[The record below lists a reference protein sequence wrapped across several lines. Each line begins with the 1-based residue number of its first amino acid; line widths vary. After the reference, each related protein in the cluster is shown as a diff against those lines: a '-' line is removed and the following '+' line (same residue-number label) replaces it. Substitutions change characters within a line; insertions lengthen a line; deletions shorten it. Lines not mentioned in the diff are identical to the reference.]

1 MMRIPHISKHIP
13 SLPYK
18 GRLRGVWRLR
28 GVCSL
33 GCVGA
38 FILLLSSCSGE
49 LVSNKYCKL
58 PARFAYEPV
67 SAYATLYSSCESMGE
82 WCTIRVSDD
91 GTKFIFAKPT
101 GKPDTPPITERDKQ
115 AGFYLGLSGLIIGR
129 PNIPELDA
137 HVPVVTCYD
146 WACRNC
152 YDDYGILKR
161 MTLREGGEAY
171 CSRCQRTYNLNNM
184 GLVASGPEGNPLYRY
199 RVYYGSN
206 KLVVSNP

>member
-1 MMRIPHISKHIP
+1 MMRIPRISKHIP

-67 SAYATLYSSCESMGE
+67 SASPTLYSSCESMGE
-82 WCTIRVSDD
+82 WCTIRVSVD

-101 GKPDTPPITERDKQ
+101 GKPDTPPITERDRQ
-115 AGFYLGLSGLIIGR
+115 TGFNLGLSGLIIGK
-129 PNIPELDA
+129 PNIPEIDTP
-137 HVPVVTCYD
+137 VPVVTCYD

-152 YDDYGILKR
+152 YDDYVTTLP
-161 MTLREGGEAY
+161 MTLREGGEAH
-171 CSRCQRTYNLNNM
+171 CDRCKRTYNLNNM
-184 GLVASGPEGNPLYRY
+184 GLVASGPEGKPLYRY

>member
-1 MMRIPHISKHIP
+1 MRFPRISKHIP

-18 GRLRGVWRLR
+18 GRLRGVWRPG
-28 GVCSL
+28 GVRSL

-58 PARFAYEPV
+58 PARFAFEPV

-101 GKPDTPPITERDKQ
+101 GTPDTPPITERDKQ
-115 AGFYLGLSGLIIGR
+115 AGFYLGLSGLIIGL
-129 PNIPELDA
+129 PNIPEIDTP
-137 HVPVVTCYD
+137 VPVITCYD
-146 WACRNC
+146 LACRNC
-152 YDDYGILKR
+152 YDDYGTALPMK
-161 MTLREGGEAY
+161 LREGGEAH
-171 CSRCQRTYNLNNM
+171 CSRCRRTYNLNNA
-184 GLVASGPEGNPLYRY
+184 GLVASGIEGKPLYRY

>member
-1 MMRIPHISKHIP
+1 MRIPRISKHIP

-67 SAYATLYSSCESMGE
+67 SASPTLYSSCESMGE
-82 WCTIRVSDD
+82 WCTIRVSVD

-101 GKPDTPPITERDKQ
+101 GKPDTPPITERDRQ
-115 AGFYLGLSGLIIGR
+115 TGFNLGLSGLIIGK
-129 PNIPELDA
+129 PNIPEIDTP
-137 HVPVVTCYD
+137 VPVVTCYD

-152 YDDYGILKR
+152 YDDYVTTLP
-161 MTLREGGEAY
+161 MTLREGGEAH
-171 CSRCQRTYNLNNM
+171 CDRCKRTYNLNNM
-184 GLVASGPEGNPLYRY
+184 GLVASGPEGKPLYRY